1 MRFLFSIQ
9 PATGHLQPI
18 APVARA
24 LRRRGHEV
32 RVATASSF
40 CPVARSYGL
49 EAIGTG
55 LDWSRANPERAFPA
69 LAAVHPAERYAWILR
84 HVYAGAAARR
94 TAIELLETQHR
105 WRPDVLVR
113 DQMEFG
119 SLLAAE
125 LLNIPH
131 VSYGYGQ
138 GMLAADRDLAGQ
150 ALEPLRAELG
160 LEPDPDLSCAFR
172 FMRIEFAPPSYLAPD
187 APSLPNVHH
196 VCVER
201 ADDRRGQGLPMWA
214 RRLRRPTVVVTL
226 GTNYNRTPG
235 VFETAVEALA
245 GDPLDVVLTVGLN
258 RDPAELGPLPG
269 NVRAVRY
276 VPLSLLL
283 PRADVTVCHAGFNTV
298 MTAAAAGTP
307 LVLIPIDSDQPAQA
321 RRCVELG
328 VGRGIDFRELTPD
341 RLHRE
346 VHTVLRDPGYREAT
360 AAFGAELASLR
371 RTAYAA
377 DLIEQ
382 LAATG
387 RPPLANASAAEPAM
401 IA

>member
-1 MRFLFSIQ
+1 MRFLFSVQ

-18 APVARA
+18 APLVRA
-24 LRRRGHEV
+24 LRRRGHES

-49 EAIGTG
+49 DAIEIG
-55 LDWSRANPERAFPA
+55 LDWSRADPERAFPA
-69 LAAVHPAERYAWILR
+69 LADVHPAERYAWILS

-94 TAIELLETQHR
+94 TVVELLEAQRR
-105 WRPDVLVR
+105 WRPDVVVR

-125 LLNIPH
+125 LLDIPH

-138 GMLAADRDLAGQ
+138 GMLAADRDIAGH
-150 ALEPLRAELG
+150 ALGALRAELG
-160 LEPDPDLSCAFR
+160 LEPDPDLSSAFR
-172 FMRIEFAPPSYLAPD
+172 FMRIEFAPPSYLSPD

-196 VCVER
+196 VRVEQ
-201 ADDRRGQGLPMWA
+201 ADDRRGRGLPRWA
-214 RRLRRPTVVVTL
+214 RRLQRPTVVVTL
-226 GTNYNRTPG
+226 GTNYNRTPS

-245 GDPLDVVLTVGLN
+245 GDHLDVVLTVGLN

-283 PRADVTVCHAGFNTV
+283 PRADLTVCHAGFNTV
-298 MTAAAAGTP
+298 MTAVAAGTP
-307 LVLIPIDSDQPAQA
+307 LVLVPIDSDQPAQA

-328 VGRGIDFRELTPD
+328 VGRSIDFPELAPD

-346 VHTVLRDPGYREAT
+346 VHTVLRDPRYREAT
-360 AAFGAELASLR
+360 AAFGAELESLPS
-371 RTAYAA
+371 TEHAA
-377 DLIEQ
+377 DLLEQ

-387 RPPLANASAAEPAM
+387 RPPLPDARATEPAI